1 MGIRVF
7 NTLTR
12 KKEDF
17 VPREPGK
24 VSIYQCGV
32 TPYDYTHMGH
42 ARQYVLWDVIRR
54 YLKYRGYKVFCVQ
67 NVTDID
73 DKIIAKAN
81 KAGKTTGQIVE
92 EFNEE
97 FLSSMDALGV
107 MRPDVYPK
115 VTDHIDDII
124 KVISGLVEKGYAY
137 ETGAGVYF
145 DVSRFPSYGKL
156 SKRSLDEM
164 LAGARVEVDERKDDP
179 MDFALWKKAKP
190 GEPSWDSPWGPGR
203 PGWHIECST
212 MALKYLGSG
221 FDMHGGGTDLIF
233 PHHENEI
240 AQSEAY
246 VGGEPFA
253 RYWIHHEMLNVGKQK
268 MSKSLGNFFVVRDV
282 LKRYRPEVVR
292 YFLLSV
298 HYRSPANFGE
308 AELEA
313 AKGGWER
320 LQNTIYAVE
329 HLLKRFSSRLSGAR
343 PHEGVAPGRP
353 HREDGI
359 CEGEDK
365 KGEAG
370 DAAEAGK
377 AGEAQTG
384 AQAAAVR
391 LENAIKSARSRFIEA
406 MDDDFNTALA
416 LAALHELATEVNIF
430 VNRGDLDLV
439 PAQAMVDLLGRVLNS
454 FRELG
459 GILGLVAGEGPG
471 PAFSLA
477 TESAVTG
484 ATTGGGA
491 NPDLDLVE
499 KLVDLLIDV
508 RQAARQRKDWATADE
523 IRGRLA
529 ALGIALEDTPQGTR
543 WKMTDQKRTD

>member
-1 MGIRVF
+1 MRVF

-17 VPREPGK
+17 RPRDPDK

-54 YLKYRGYKVFCVQ
+54 YLKYKGYKVFCVQ

-81 KAGKTTGQIVE
+81 KAGKTIGQVAE

-107 MRPDVYPK
+107 VRPDVYPR
-115 VTDHIDDII
+115 VTDHIDEII
-124 KVISGLVEKGYAY
+124 EVISGLVEKGHAY
-137 ETGAGVYF
+137 ETEAGVYF
-145 DVSRFPSYGKL
+145 DVSSFPSYGKL

-164 LAGARVEVDERKDDP
+164 QAGARVEVDERKDDP

-190 GEPSWDSPWGPGR
+190 GEPSWNSPWGPGR

-212 MALKYLGSG
+212 MALKYLGFG

-246 VGGEPFA
+246 VGREPFA
-253 RYWIHHEMLNVGKQK
+253 RYWLHHEMLNVGKQK

-313 AKGGWER
+313 AKSGWER
-320 LQNTIYAVE
+320 LQNVIYAVE
-329 HLLKRFSSRLSGAR
+329 HLLKRFSERLPCSALDEALDEGA
-343 PHEGVAPGRP
+343 PSAIAP
-353 HREDGI
+353 
-359 CEGEDK
+359 
-365 KGEAG
+365 
-370 DAAEAGK
+370 
-377 AGEAQTG
+377 
-384 AQAAAVR
+384 AAAAAAAR
-391 LENAIKSARSRFIEA
+391 LENAIEGARSRFLEG

-416 LAALHELATEVNIF
+416 LAALHDLATEANIF
-430 VNRGDLDLV
+430 INRDDLV
-439 PAQAMVDLLGRVLNS
+439 PTPATVDLLRRLLGA

-459 GILGLVAGEGPG
+459 GILGLVPGEDAGF
-471 PAFSLA
+471 AFSPSMAVA
-477 TESAVTG
+477 TPGMA
-484 ATTGGGA
+484 AGGGCA
-491 NPDLDLVE
+491 DPGLVA
-499 KLVDLLIDV
+499 KLVDLLIDM
-508 RQAARQRKDWATADE
+508 RQAARERKDWATADE

-543 WKMTDQKRTD
+543 WKMTDEDNR